1 MAASHRAHA
10 SAPRTPAPAMPRARR
25 AGVLLLAS
33 VLALAALAPVAA
45 PAQERP
51 PGAVSG
57 PPGQDAAG
65 LREEIER
72 LRGRVDE
79 LGIELQRQERLLG
92 ALAARF
98 PDAVPQAS
106 PVPPP
111 ALQSSTAPP
120 LPAASPPRRD
130 AAAPAPLPR
139 GAPPGPQESSAPALI
154 VMVGN
159 DGALTLEGRPAAL
172 PTLGYALRAA
182 AGGDVTRR
190 VVVGAEP
197 KASPAQV
204 GEVVSALSQ
213 SGFGRITITGP

>member
-10 SAPRTPAPAMPRARR
+10 SAPRTPAPATPRVRR
-25 AGVLLLAS
+25 AGVLHLAS

-57 PPGQDAAG
+57 PPAQDAAG

-92 ALAARF
+92 VLAARA
-98 PDAVPQAS
+98 PDAVQAS

-111 ALQSSTAPP
+111 AAP
-120 LPAASPPRRD
+120 PPRRD
-130 AAAPAPLPR
+130 AAAPAPPPR
-139 GAPPGPQESSAPALI
+139 TAPPALQESSAPALI

>member
-1 MAASHRAHA
+1 MAASDQAHA
-10 SAPRTPAPAMPRARR
+10 NAPRTTASGPATPRLSRR
-25 AGVLLLAS
+25 AALLR
-33 VLALAALAPVAA
+33 LALALALVGLVPVAGL
-45 PAQERP
+45 AQERP
-51 PGAVSG
+51 PGAVPG
-57 PPGQDAAG
+57 PPGQDVAG

-92 ALAARF
+92 ALAARL
-98 PDAVPQAS
+98 PDAATQAAGPLAAAMPAPS
-106 PVPPP
+106 PVP
-111 ALQSSTAPP
+111 
-120 LPAASPPRRD
+120 PPRRD
-130 AAAPAPLPR
+130 AAPASAAR
-139 GAPPGPQESSAPALI
+139 TASGGPPESSAPALI